1 LKANSTAPARNREA
15 RKTANR
21 QKLIEATI
29 DAIAEVGLSDTTVGT
44 VVRRAGLSQ
53 GIVNLHFDT
62 KEALLA
68 ETLRFLSV
76 EWEAAWRD
84 RLDRATADPAMQ
96 LQNMLL
102 SVFEPSVFNRRKLA
116 AWHAFYA
123 DSKHQAAY
131 RAVAGPSDRVYLET
145 LTGLCQRL
153 IDDDEDDSIRNLE
166 AKLVAK
172 GLRAMTDGLCLDWLT
187 NPRATS
193 RAEARRICLQ
203 ALRTSFPRHFPL
215 ATPAGATR
223 RARHVGSR
231 GMRRAGPSVRTI

>member
-1 LKANSTAPARNREA
+1 MRAVIREA
-15 RKTANR
+15 RKNANR
-21 QKLIEATI
+21 QKLIDATI
-29 DAIAEVGLSDTTVGT
+29 DSIAELGLSNTTVGA

-68 ETLRFLSV
+68 ETLRFLSA
-76 EWEAAWRD
+76 EWKAAWRD
-84 RLDRATADPAMQ
+84 RRDRAAPDPAAQ
-96 LQNMLL
+96 LQNMVL
-102 SVFEPSVFNRRKLA
+102 SVFDPSVFNRRKLA

-131 RAVAGPSDRVYLET
+131 RAVAGPSDRLYLEA
-145 LTGLCQRL
+145 LTGLCKRL
-153 IDDDEDDSIRNLE
+153 INEGDDGDLD

-187 NPRATS
+187 SPRATS
-193 RAEARRICLQ
+193 RAQARRVCLQ

-215 ATPAGATR
+215 ALPADRTGEPAGSKA
-223 RARHVGSR
+223 A
-231 GMRRAGPSVRTI
+231 A

>member
-1 LKANSTAPARNREA
+1 MTGKQTMRAAKREA

-29 DAIAEVGLSDTTVGT
+29 DAIAEVGLSETTVGT

-84 RLDRATADPAMQ
+84 RLDRAGPDPAAQ

-102 SVFEPSVFNRRKLA
+102 SVFEPAVFNRRKLA

-131 RAVAGPSDRVYLET
+131 RSVAGPSDRLYLVT

-153 IDDDEDDSIRNLE
+153 IDDRADGDSSNLE

-172 GLRAMTDGLCLDWLT
+172 GLGSMTDGLCLDWLT

-193 RAEARRICLQ
+193 RAEARRVCLQ

-215 ATPAGATR
+215 AAPADRRGEPAGSKA
-223 RARHVGSR
+223 A
-231 GMRRAGPSVRTI
+231 A

>member
-1 LKANSTAPARNREA
+1 MRAAVREA
-15 RKTANR
+15 RKNANR

-29 DAIAEVGLSDTTVGT
+29 DSIAELGLSDTTVGA

-53 GIVNLHFDT
+53 GIVNLHFAT

-76 EWEAAWRD
+76 EWKAAWRG
-84 RLDRATADPAMQ
+84 RLDRAAADGATQ
-96 LQNMLL
+96 LQSMLL
-102 SVFEPSVFNRRKLA
+102 SAFEPSVFNRRKLA

-131 RAVAGPSDRVYLET
+131 RAVAGPSDRLYLET

-153 IDDDEDDSIRNLE
+153 INEGDDGGCGGNGDLD

-187 NPRATS
+187 SPRATS

-215 ATPAGATR
+215 APLAGA
-223 RARHVGSR
+223 
-231 GMRRAGPSVRTI
+231 AGDPPMSEAVA

>member
-1 LKANSTAPARNREA
+1 MMRPTDREA
-15 RKTANR
+15 RKNANR
-21 QKLIEATI
+21 QKLIDATI
-29 DAIAEVGLSDTTVGT
+29 DSIAELGLSDTTVGT

-84 RLDRATADPAMQ
+84 RLDRTSADPAADPAADPGPDPAGQ
-96 LQNMLL
+96 LQAMLL

-123 DSKHQAAY
+123 DSKYQSAY
-131 RAVAGPSDRVYLET
+131 RTVAGPSDRLYLET
-145 LTGLCQRL
+145 LTGLCRQL
-153 IDDDEDDSIRNLE
+153 IDDDGRGGKGDLD

-215 ATPAGATR
+215 APPAGATGHPTLSE
-223 RARHVGSR
+223 A
-231 GMRRAGPSVRTI
+231 AA